1 VAGRDGQDVGGL
13 FAFEAVPAVAGHD
26 GGLAGE
32 ESDHVVGIRLVGAE
46 METNRAAQAAHR
58 LVGERVL
65 LPVSAWTSSSVLAW
79 KIANRHSAP
88 SSANRRSSAR
98 IVSRD
103 SKWES

>member
-1 VAGRDGQDVGGL
+1 M
-13 FAFEAVPAVAGHD
+13 PAVAGHD

-46 METNRAAQAAHR
+46 TETNRAAQAAHR

-79 KIANRHSAP
+79 KIAIPPLGAVVCKP
-88 SSANRRSSAR
+88 AFVGAR
-98 IVSRD
+98 VHATEVEVVGEQIDDGR
-103 SKWES
+103 